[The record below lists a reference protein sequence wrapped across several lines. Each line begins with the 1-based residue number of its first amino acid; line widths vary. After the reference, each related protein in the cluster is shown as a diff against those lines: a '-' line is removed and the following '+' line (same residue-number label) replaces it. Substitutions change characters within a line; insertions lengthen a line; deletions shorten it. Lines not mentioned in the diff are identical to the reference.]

1 MINELTTDY
10 SSLIEK
16 KQNKLLI
23 KCRQTFII
31 HHFTLMSNE

>member
-23 KCRQTFII
+23 KHRQTLII

>member
-23 KCRQTFII
+23 KRHQTLII
-31 HHFTLMSNE
+31 HHSSLIK